1 VGAERRE
8 VADHRIYRMELAKNC
23 LDVGL
28 FTNRLD
34 EMKGFYGER
43 LRLPYEE
50 LLPLGGGMQQ
60 HRYGLLGSVL
70 KINHSRDPLPDR
82 RPGGGYQRLTISD
95 PRTSMPFELTDPD
108 GNSIELVP
116 AGQRG
121 IRQIEIHLGVTSEA
135 DFAKFYG
142 EALGGERVDE
152 RRYLIGETILSFS
165 HDPASRRADQS
176 ASRTAV
182 EVIASMR
189 AVGFRYCTIQVKNCD
204 AEHQR
209 LLSMGA
215 WEGAAPVTLG
225 EVARISFIRDP
236 DGNWIEISQR
246 ASLTGALPPQ

>member
-1 VGAERRE
+1 
-8 VADHRIYRMELAKNC
+8 MELAKNC

-50 LLPLGGGMQQ
+50 LLSLGGGMQQ

-70 KINHSRDPLPDR
+70 KINHSRDPVPER
-82 RPGGGYQRLTISD
+82 GRGGGYRRITIAD
-95 PRTSMPFELTDPD
+95 PRTPMPFELTDPD

-121 IRQIEIHLGVTSEA
+121 IRQIEIDLGVTSEA
-135 DFAKFYG
+135 AFAKFYG
-142 EALGGERVDE
+142 EVLGGERVDD
-152 RRYLIGETILSFS
+152 RRYRIGETIVSFS
-165 HDPASRRADQS
+165 RDPAARRAEKS
-176 ASRTAV
+176 ASQTAA

-189 AVGFRYCTIQVKNCD
+189 AVGLRYCTVQVKSCD
-204 AEHQR
+204 TEHQR
-209 LLSMGA
+209 FLSMGV
-215 WEGAAPVTLG
+215 WEGAPPVTLG
-225 EVARISFIRDP
+225 KVARVSFIRDP

-246 ASLTGALPPQ
+246 ASLTGTLPRQ

>member
-1 VGAERRE
+1 
-8 VADHRIYRMELAKNC
+8 MELAKNC

-34 EMKGFYGER
+34 EMKKFYGER

-70 KINHSRDPLPDR
+70 KINHSRDPLPQR
-82 RPGGGYQRLTISD
+82 SPGGGYRRLTISD
-95 PRTSMPFELTDPD
+95 PHIPGPLELTDPD
-108 GNSIELVP
+108 GNSVELVA

-135 DFAKFYG
+135 DFGKFYG
-142 EALGGERVDE
+142 EALCGERVGE
-152 RRYLIGETILSFS
+152 RRYRIGETILSFA
-165 HDPASRRADQS
+165 HDPAARRADKS
-176 ASRTAV
+176 ASQTAV

-189 AVGFRYCTIQVKNCD
+189 AVGFRYCTVQVKNCD
-204 AEHQR
+204 SEHR
-209 LLSMGA
+209 RFLSMGV

-225 EVARISFIRDP
+225 KVARISFIRDP

-246 ASLTGALPPQ
+246 ASLTGALPAQ

>member
-1 VGAERRE
+1 
-8 VADHRIYRMELAKNC
+8 MELAKNC

-50 LLPLGGGMQQ
+50 LLSLGGGMQQ

-70 KINHSRDPLPDR
+70 KVNHSRDPVPE
-82 RPGGGYQRLTISD
+82 PGRSGGYRRLTIAD
-95 PRTSMPFELTDPD
+95 PRIPMPFELTDPD

-121 IRQIEIHLGVTSEA
+121 IRQIEIDLGVTSEA

-142 EALGGERVDE
+142 EVLGGERVDE
-152 RRYLIGETILSFS
+152 RRYRIGETILSFA
-165 HDPASRRADQS
+165 HDPAARRAEKS
-176 ASRTAV
+176 ASQTAAD
-182 EVIASMR
+182 VIASMR
-189 AVGFRYCTIQVKNCD
+189 AVGFRYCTVQVKSCD
-204 AEHQR
+204 SEHQR
-209 LLSMGA
+209 FLSMGV
-215 WEGAAPVTLG
+215 WEGAPPVTLG
-225 EVARISFIRDP
+225 KVARVSFIRDP

-246 ASLTGALPPQ
+246 ASLTGALPLP

>member
-1 VGAERRE
+1 
-8 VADHRIYRMELAKNC
+8 MELAKNC
-23 LDVGL
+23 LDLGL

-34 EMKGFYGER
+34 EMKKFYGER
-43 LRLPYEE
+43 LQLPYEE

-70 KINHSRDPLPDR
+70 KINHSRDPLPQR
-82 RPGGGYQRLTISD
+82 GPGGGYRRLTISD
-95 PRTSMPFELTDPD
+95 PHIPRPLELTDPD
-108 GNSIELVP
+108 GNSVELVA

-142 EALGGERVDE
+142 EALRGERIDE
-152 RRYLIGETILSFS
+152 RRYRIGETILSFA
-165 HDPASRRADQS
+165 HDPAARRAAKS
-176 ASRTAV
+176 ASQTAV

-189 AVGFRYCTIQVKNCD
+189 AVGFRYCTVQVKNCD

-209 LLSMGA
+209 FLSMGV

-225 EVARISFIRDP
+225 KVARISFIRDP

-246 ASLTGALPPQ
+246 ASLTGALPAQ